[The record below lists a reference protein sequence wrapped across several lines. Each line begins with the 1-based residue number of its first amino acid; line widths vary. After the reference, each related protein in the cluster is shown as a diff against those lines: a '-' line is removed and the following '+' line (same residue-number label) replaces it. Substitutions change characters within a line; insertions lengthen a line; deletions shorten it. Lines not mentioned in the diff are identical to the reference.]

1 MSNNHNDYNDFY
13 NDEEY
18 LKLIEI
24 LESGNLEELE
34 NVMSN
39 SNIVFNDVDSDLYN
53 GNSGN
58 NGSSGNDVHNN
69 VDNCVQCG
77 IDDCQNYD
85 TNTQY
90 NVDESENPEMEKM
103 IKRNGKNRCGECNS
117 KLKLINYTCKCAIT
131 FCGKHRMPENH
142 KCFYDHKGNSR
153 KILEKNNPIIVKDKL
168 NRI

>member
-24 LESGNLEELE
+24 LENGNLEELE
-34 NVMSN
+34 NIMSN
-39 SNIVFNDVDSDLYN
+39 SNLIFNDVETDPY
-53 GNSGN
+53 SGN
-58 NGSSGNDVHNN
+58 NVINS
-69 VDNCVQCG
+69 VDNYTQSSVN
-77 IDDCQNYD
+77 DDKCCN
-85 TNTQY
+85 TNNQY
-90 NVDESENPEMEKM
+90 NVNEPENLEIEKM
-103 IKRNGKNRCGECNS
+103 KKSNSKNRCGECNN